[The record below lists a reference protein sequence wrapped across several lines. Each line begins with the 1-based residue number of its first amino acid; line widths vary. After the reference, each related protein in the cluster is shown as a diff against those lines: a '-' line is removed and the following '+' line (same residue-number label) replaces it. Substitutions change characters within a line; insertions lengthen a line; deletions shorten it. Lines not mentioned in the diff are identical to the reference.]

1 MRRATWIVAAVF
13 VSIAIGGLV
22 AFFPGS
28 GGDPGGTP
36 GDKARSKS
44 ATRRSAPAEAVSGTF
59 FGKHDITD
67 RNSGTVSHVWGETRA
82 TFSLEPAAD
91 GSLRGTAAVT
101 ASFKLEST
109 GNDPC
114 PRYHTELV
122 TESWTVHLTGE
133 VVQGR
138 LFISGD
144 PNGMPERKVPV
155 IGCTSPD
162 SVLAMWMPFD
172 LWRAMIAFSDGRF
185 DLREDFPLRAGETG
199 EMFQEIHI
207 RQPRH

>member
-1 MRRATWIVAAVF
+1 MRRATWIVAAVL
-13 VSIAIGGLV
+13 VPIAIGGLV

-36 GDKARSKS
+36 GDSDEARSKS
-44 ATRRSAPAEAVSGTF
+44 ATRRSAAAEAVTGTF

-67 RNSGTVSHVWGETRA
+67 RDSGTVSHVWGETRA

-101 ASFKLEST
+101 ASFKLELT

-122 TESWTVHLTGE
+122 TESWTVQLTGE

-144 PNGMPERKVPV
+144 ANGMPER
-155 IGCTSPD
+155 
-162 SVLAMWMPFD
+162 
-172 LWRAMIAFSDGRF
+172 
-185 DLREDFPLRAGETG
+185 
-199 EMFQEIHI
+199 
-207 RQPRH
+207 